1 MLFHWIIRAIG
12 CQCAPCWRYPLSA
25 TAWLAA
31 FSALFPSFFEY
42 ECEEITPISPISP
55 QPGGEDAG
63 MKMGCVVLLLNRS
76 AWIGRNKGE
85 RTVSIVLTSGE
96 HDAPGLRP
104 LVPPLAPTAVGNGSK
119 GEDENG
125 GRERQNGTVADRNQQ
140 PLVKTKVEKR
150 EP

>member
-1 MLFHWIIRAIG
+1 MPHVG
-12 CQCAPCWRYPLSA
+12 VYPLSA

-63 MKMGCVVLLLNRS
+63 MKMGCVVLLLSLS

-85 RTVSIVLTSGE
+85 RMVSIVLASGE

-104 LVPPLAPTAVGNGSK
+104 LARPLVPLLVPTAVGNGSK
-119 GEDENG
+119 GEGENG
-125 GRERQNGTVADRNQQ
+125 GRERQSGTVADRNQQ
-140 PLVKTKVEKR
+140 PLAKIKVVKR

>member
-1 MLFHWIIRAIG
+1 MPMCPHVG
-12 CQCAPCWRYPLSA
+12 VYPLSA

-63 MKMGCVVLLLNRS
+63 METGCVVLLLNLS
-76 AWIGRNKGE
+76 AWIGRNQGE
-85 RTVSIVLTSGE
+85 RVVSIVLASGVD
-96 HDAPGLRP
+96 DAPGLRPLVRP

-119 GEDENG
+119 GEGENG
-125 GRERQNGTVADRNQQ
+125 GRERQNGTVAGRNQQ
-140 PLVKTKVEKR
+140 PLVKVKVEKR
-150 EP
+150 KP